1 MKPSKLPPE
10 GGCLN
15 GVFEAWQ
22 IAKGGYLN
30 GVFEAGEAAKGVY
43 SPTLSLMYKGVHY
56 TI

>member
-1 MKPSKLPPE
+1 MKPSKLPPK

-22 IAKGGYLN
+22 IAKGGCLN
-30 GVFEAGEAAKGVY
+30 GIFEAGKAAKGVY